1 MAVMAQLLDAI
12 SPGEILL
19 EEFLRPLAISQ
30 NQLAREIDVPVSR
43 VAAIIKGTRA
53 ITADTALRLSR
64 YFGTSAEMWLNL
76 QSQYDLRVA
85 QRTTW
90 PMIRARIKTRAAA

>member
-1 MAVMAQLLDAI
+1 M
-12 SPGEILL
+12 G
-19 EEFLRPLAISQ
+19 ISQ

-53 ITADTALRLSR
+53 VTADTALRLSR

-85 QRTTW
+85 QRTVW
-90 PMIRARIKTRAAA
+90 PKIKSRVKARQAA